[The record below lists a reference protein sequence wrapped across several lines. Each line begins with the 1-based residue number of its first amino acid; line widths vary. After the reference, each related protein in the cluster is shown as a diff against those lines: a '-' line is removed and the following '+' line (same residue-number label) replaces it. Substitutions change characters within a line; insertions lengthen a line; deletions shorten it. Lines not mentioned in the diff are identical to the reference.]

1 MLLHLIQA
9 QKPQNIINISF
20 IKCRFR
26 NLSLF
31 YPIFFMVALS
41 KLRCGKVEKAEKLEG
56 QYCENN
62 IQNSEEHIIPTRIM
76 RSIIKSQTTGVFPKV
91 CLFCNQARKRVK
103 GKEQVLSSAESKN
116 FEQNIRNYIE

>member
-1 MLLHLIQA
+1 MGYHMT
-9 QKPQNIINISF
+9 
-20 IKCRFR
+20 CYRRF
-26 NLSLF
+26 
-31 YPIFFMVALS
+31 VALS

-62 IQNSEEHIIPTRIM
+62 IQNSEEHIIPTRII

-91 CLFCNQARKRVK
+91 CLFCNQAKKRSK